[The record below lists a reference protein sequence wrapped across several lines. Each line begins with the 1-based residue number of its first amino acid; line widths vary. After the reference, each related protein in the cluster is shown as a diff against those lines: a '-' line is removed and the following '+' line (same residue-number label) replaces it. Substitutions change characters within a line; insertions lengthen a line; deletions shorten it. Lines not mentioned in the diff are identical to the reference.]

1 MATLSSINTVSTH
14 MRLKKTFLEHM
25 YALELKRWSFILLK
39 IVSAKGEGS
48 HRWVRWELGHNIY
61 ISKNSLHPVDYQ
73 LGYFFRFSPS
83 WSPISRWS
91 GNPQHGKSPS
101 LLNREIWARNLILFT
116 LFPMEISTAKQKKKC
131 HFNCNS
137 KICLFMFLY
146 FCCCLKSIPSSDKC
160 NSQI

>member
-1 MATLSSINTVSTH
+1 MSIH
-14 MRLKKTFLEHM
+14 F
-25 YALELKRWSFILLK
+25 KRFILLLK

-48 HRWVRWELGHNIY
+48 HRWVRQELGHNIY

-73 LGYFFRFSPS
+73 LGCFSLSVLHDVPALNC
-83 WSPISRWS
+83 

-101 LLNREIWARNLILFT
+101 LLNREIGARSLILFT
-116 LFPMEISTAKQKKKC
+116 LFPVEITTAKQKKKY

-137 KICLFMFLY
+137 KICLFMLLY